1 MVRRS
6 ECNHPLWNMNPQT
19 PSRRPRGHLAVI
31 ALFIV
36 LFLHAVLEA
45 TQRAQDPTGE
55 LAVLLWMQVSE
66 ALICLTVLVGLIRR
80 SPWRPIAIVVW
91 GVYSAAFVVAL
102 GPVLG
107 LPPAARSGLLG
118 GAAVILALT
127 ALCWWYVRRD
137 RSVGND
143 VSL

>member
-1 MVRRS
+1 MPDGACRSAPAFAVAANRDRR
-6 ECNHPLWNMNPQT
+6 
-19 PSRRPRGHLAVI
+19 
-31 ALFIV
+31 
-36 LFLHAVLEA
+36 
-45 TQRAQDPTGE
+45 
-55 LAVLLWMQVSE
+55 
-66 ALICLTVLVGLIRR
+66 VG
-80 SPWRPIAIVVW
+80 

>member
-80 SPWRPIAIVVW
+80 SPWRPIAIVV
-91 GVYSAAFVVAL
+91 
-102 GPVLG
+102 
-107 LPPAARSGLLG
+107 LG
-118 GAAVILALT
+118 GCTQPRSSWRSARYSV
-127 ALCWWYVRRD
+127 CRRPRVR
-137 RSVGND
+137 GC
-143 VSL
+143 